1 MKRSALTFLA
11 DQCKSRLSLK
21 SNLARSVT
29 RHFATHGS
37 SFPLST
43 PAPPLSPPHDIEQQS
58 TVILPSTPPFPF
70 NQPLTQPFSPFLSP
84 DRHCTIVGAPF
95 AGGQPLVGVDLGPNF
110 IRKGGLQSR
119 LTSDGW
125 RVHDSG
131 DVDVAKQTD
140 AVSHIDTPLVKGA
153 GIVGRTNELLHHACL
168 PPLLSGNF
176 LLTLG
181 GDHSIAVGSISAVL
195 KARPNT
201 GIVWIDAHADINTPY
216 SSTSK
221 NPHGMVV
228 AFLADLQRAR
238 TTPGFEWMDRERVPL
253 LNLYRDL
260 VYIGLRDVDEGER
273 AIIRHYNIRC
283 YTMHDVD
290 KYGIGEVMRR
300 AVDHLSAYHSR
311 PLHLSMD
318 IDSIDPVFAPSTG
331 TRVSGGLSYREA
343 YYVCEALSESGMLCS
358 MDMVEVNP
366 SLNGEEDSGR
376 TVQMAVGLIASAMG
390 NKIL

>member
-1 MKRSALTFLA
+1 M
-11 DQCKSRLSLK
+11 
-21 SNLARSVT
+21 
-29 RHFATHGS
+29 
-37 SFPLST
+37 
-43 PAPPLSPPHDIEQQS
+43 SPPHDIEQQS

-70 NQPLTQPFSPFLSP
+70 NQPLPTQPFSPFLSP

-110 IRKGGLQSR
+110 IRKGGLQTR

-131 DVDVAKQTD
+131 DVDVPKQID
-140 AVSHIDTPLVKGA
+140 ALTHNDTPLVKGA
-153 GIVGRTNELLHHACL
+153 GVVGRTNELLHHACL

-181 GDHSIAVGSISAVL
+181 GDHSIAVGSISAIL
-195 KARPNT
+195 KARPST

-216 SSTSK
+216 TSTSK

-238 TTPGFEWMDRERVPL
+238 STAGFEWMDRERVPL
-253 LNLYRDL
+253 LNLYRDI

-273 AIIRHYNIRC
+273 AIIRHYNIRS

-300 AVDHLSAYHSR
+300 AIDHLSAYHRR
-311 PLHLSMD
+311 PIHLSMD

-331 TRVSGGLSYREA
+331 TRVSGGLTYREA
-343 YYVCEALSESGMLCS
+343 YYVCEALSESGLLCS